1 MTLPNTRKE
10 ALEQLERFAPQTAR
24 QYALERNYD
33 RGPSSRENVSL
44 LSAAIQRRLISEKEV
59 LQAVSHLHSL
69 EASEKFSQEVLW
81 RSYWKSWLELRPNV
95 WHDYQLS
102 LKNLKRRDF
111 SRYVEALSG
120 KTGIECFD
128 FWRKELQE
136 TGYLHN
142 HARMWFASIWIFT
155 LALPWELGAHL
166 FEEELCD
173 FDSAS
178 NTLSW
183 RWVAGLHTPG
193 KHYIATAKN
202 IHTFTEG
209 RFFPDG
215 ILNENPSPVSHS
227 PVSIQ
232 LAHERL
238 VPFRPTT
245 AKTGFILHL
254 EDFSVETLDWGN
266 FRPSTVAI
274 LDPKLILFPGE
285 RSNRVHQY
293 NQMALKDTLA
303 RTSVFFSSPVELF
316 SEGILFDRVQEWA
329 QRHQLKEIVL
339 MKPWQGYLKDHWET
353 FETGGESLSVKRRYL
368 RRDYDRE
375 LAGKA
380 RSGFFSFKS
389 ELKPLWLRLQAGNK
403 KETVWEVLA
412 DSEPAHT

>member
-10 ALEQLERFAPQTAR
+10 ALEKLERFAPQTGS

-81 RSYWKSWLELRPNV
+81 RSYWKSWLELRPIIWV
-95 WHDYQLS
+95 EYQLS
-102 LKNLKRRDF
+102 LRNLKRRDF
-111 SRYVEALSG
+111 PRYAEALSG

-128 FWRKELQE
+128 FWRKELRE

-142 HARMWFASIWIFT
+142 HARMWLASIWLFT

-193 KHYIATAKN
+193 KQYVATSKN

-215 ILNENPSPVSHS
+215 VLNENPSPVSHS
-227 PVSIQ
+227 PIAFQSPI
-232 LAHERL
+232 ERF
-238 VPFRPTT
+238 VPFTPSP
-245 AKTGFILHL
+245 AKTGLLIHS
-254 EDFSVETLDWGN
+254 EDFSVETLDLGN

-274 LDPKLILFPGE
+274 LDPNLISFRGQKSP
-285 RSNRVHQY
+285 RVHQY
-293 NQMALKDTLA
+293 NQLALKDAFA
-303 RTSVFFSSPVELF
+303 RSSAIFASPVELF
-316 SEGILFDRVQEWA
+316 TEGTLIEKVQEWI
-329 QRHQLKEIVL
+329 QRHQLQEVVL
-339 MKPWQGYLKDHWET
+339 MKPWQGYFKDNWET
-353 FETGGESLSVKRRYL
+353 LEPLWESLSIKCRTL

-389 ELKPLWLRLQAGNK
+389 ELKPLWHRLKNGNK

-412 DSEPAHT
+412 DSKPAHT